1 MVAGKRVARIGSTLT
16 VAAMALAPAVS
27 AQETATGTVYG
38 QVLSAPSG
46 APLPGARVEVRG
58 GAYYRLVLTDE
69 HGRYRIA
76 GLGTGPRVMVA
87 GSLDHASL
95 EAGVLVAPG
104 ETVRLDLRLEVRP
117 VVLPPLYAMVER
129 PGFRLR
135 PPGVREG
142 LRARGEAE
150 LRALEA
156 SPGAVEM
163 GLVGAT
169 PRSDPDPGDPSS
181 VLYVRGAAADLKLV
195 LLDGAPVYAPFH
207 LSGLLDVFPTGVLE
221 RATLYT
227 GGAPARFDGGLSY
240 ILDLEL
246 RSGEGE
252 RAHGAGNLDLLGGGA
267 RFEGP
272 LGGEGRYLLGARG
285 LHGVGYAALTGG
297 DELPYGYGDALA
309 RVEVPL
315 GSGRL
320 SGTGFWNR
328 ESVDLEPSEVLPQGA
343 LPPSAYWGNTAG
355 SLRYR
360 APIGDGSLGLTAAH
374 GLFRTRIPIQ
384 GETLTI
390 ADGRTARSRL
400 VTAYGREGGRVRWTA
415 GAAFDV
421 YRTELQQRSVEG
433 DSTSQASLS
442 GEVAAA
448 FGEVVWPA
456 TRDLELR
463 AGLRAAYF
471 RPDDVGRLA
480 PRASVHWLVG
490 ERARLSLAVGRF
502 YQYVRGPESILSSD
516 LTGPTLGSLGPPI
529 PEGETAALEAD
540 PLFTIAGAT
549 HLVVGFENQL
559 ENGFSLGLEGF
570 LKSFDGLPSG
580 DNLQSSGADLWI
592 HRDQGPVAGWV
603 GYSLAWVWTD
613 EPSGDTRFVGRQLLS
628 AGLEADTRAFD
639 LGVRVTY
646 GSGLPFTPVPTSVGA
661 PSPAAPSG
669 GDGLDIPDGEGEAS
683 QTTEAP
689 PLTLSGAPSDS
700 YLRLDAEISRRWVA
714 RFGETTVEIA
724 PYLRLLN
731 ALDRRDALFYRTDEQ
746 GPGSPVPLDS
756 VPILAVVGVA
766 WTF

>member
-1 MVAGKRVARIGSTLT
+1 MGTGKTIAMIGSLLT
-16 VAAMALAPAVS
+16 AAAMGIAPALA
-27 AQETATGTVYG
+27 AQDTVTGTVYG
-38 QVLSAPSG
+38 QVLSAG
-46 APLPGARVEVRG
+46 TGVPLPGARVEVRG

-69 HGRYRIA
+69 RGRYRIE
-76 GLGTGPRVMVA
+76 GLGAGPRVIVA
-87 GSLDHASL
+87 GTLDHASL

-104 ETVRLDLRLEVRP
+104 ETIRLDLRLEVRP
-117 VVLPPLYAMVER
+117 VVLPPLLALVEM
-129 PGFRLR
+129 PGLRLR

-156 SPGAVEM
+156 SPGAAEM
-163 GLVGAT
+163 GLLGTSVR
-169 PRSDPDPGDPSS
+169 PDPDPGDPSS

-221 RATLYT
+221 SATLYT

-246 RSGEGE
+246 RSGDAE
-252 RAHGAGNLDLLGGGA
+252 RARGAGEIDFLGAGA

-272 LGGEGRYLLGARG
+272 LGGDGRYLVGARG
-285 LHGVGYAALTGG
+285 LHGLGYPALTGG

-309 RVEVPL
+309 RLDVRL
-315 GSGRL
+315 GTGRL

-328 ESVDLEPSEVLPQGA
+328 ESVDLAPSEALAQGA
-343 LPPSAYWGNTAG
+343 LPPSAYWGNAAG

-360 APIGDGSLGLTAAH
+360 APIGGGSLDVTAAY
-374 GLFRTRIPIQ
+374 GSFRTRIPIQ
-384 GETLTI
+384 GTKLTI
-390 ADGRTARSRL
+390 ADGRSGRSRI
-400 VTAYGREGGRVRWTA
+400 VTTYGRDDEPIRWSA
-415 GAAFDV
+415 GAAFNV

-433 DSTSQASLS
+433 DSTVQASLR

-456 TRDLELR
+456 SRDVELR
-463 AGLRAAYF
+463 AGLRADYF
-471 RPDDVGRLA
+471 RPDDEGRLA
-480 PRASVHWLVG
+480 PRASVHWQVA
-490 ERARLSLAVGRF
+490 ERAVLSLAVGRF
-502 YQYVRGPESILSSD
+502 YQYVRAPESILSSD
-516 LTGPTLGSLGPPI
+516 LTGPTFGSLEPSS
-529 PEGETAALEAD
+529 PEDAAAVSAE

-570 LKSFDGLPSG
+570 LKSFDGLPGG
-580 DNLQSSGADLWI
+580 DRLRSSGADLWI
-592 HRDQGPVAGWV
+592 QRDEGPVTGWV

-613 EPSGDTRFVGRQLLS
+613 EQSRDTRFAGRQLLS
-628 AGLEADTRAFD
+628 GGLEADLRALD
-639 LGVRVTY
+639 LGVRVAY
-646 GSGLPFTPVPTSVGA
+646 GSGLPFTPVPTSATA
-661 PSPAAPSG
+661 PLSAPG
-669 GDGLDIPDGEGEAS
+669 GEGGPT
-683 QTTEAP
+683 QQTEAP
-689 PLTLSGAPSDS
+689 LPTLSGAPSDS

-714 RFGETTVEIA
+714 RVGGTSVEIA

-746 GPGSPVPLDS
+746 GPGSPVPLAS
-756 VPILAVVGVA
+756 VPILAVVGVS

>member
-1 MVAGKRVARIGSTLT
+1 MATGKTVAKIGSTLT
-16 VAAMALAPAVS
+16 AAALALAPAIS
-27 AQETATGTVYG
+27 AQDTPTGTVYG
-38 QVLSAPSG
+38 LVLSAPSG
-46 APLPGARVEVRG
+46 APLPGARVQVRG

-69 HGRYRIA
+69 HGRYRID
-76 GLGTGPRVMVA
+76 GLGAGPRLIVA
-87 GSLDHASL
+87 GSIDHASL

-104 ETVRLDLRLEVRP
+104 ETVRLDLRLEIRP
-117 VVLPPLYAMVER
+117 VVLPPLFAMVEV
-129 PGFRLR
+129 PGLRLR

-163 GLVGAT
+163 GLVGGAAR
-169 PRSDPDPGDPSS
+169 PDPDPGDPSS

-221 RATLYT
+221 TATLYT

-246 RSGEGE
+246 RSGDGE
-252 RAHGAGNLDLLGGGA
+252 QAHGAGDFDFLGGGA

-285 LHGVGYAALTGG
+285 LHGLGYPALTGG

-309 RVEVPL
+309 RLEVPL
-315 GSGRL
+315 GPGRL

-328 ESVDLEPSEVLPQGA
+328 ESVDLESSEVLPEGA
-343 LPPSAYWGNTAG
+343 LPSSAYWGNTAG

-360 APIGDGSLGLTAAH
+360 APIGDGSLNLTAAH

-390 ADGRTARSRL
+390 ADGRSERSRL
-400 VTAYGREGGRVRWTA
+400 VTTYGREGGPIRWSA

-463 AGLRAAYF
+463 VGLRADYF

-516 LTGPTLGSLGPPI
+516 LTGPTFGSLGPPTL
-529 PEGETAALEAD
+529 EDETAFEAE

-580 DNLQSSGADLWI
+580 DDLRSSGADLWI
-592 HRDQGPVAGWV
+592 HRDEGPVTGWV

-646 GSGLPFTPVPTSVGA
+646 GSGLPFTPVPTSADAPLAAEGDGGA
-661 PSPAAPSG
+661 P
-669 GDGLDIPDGEGEAS
+669 
-683 QTTEAP
+683 QQTEAP
-689 PLTLSGAPSDS
+689 PPTLSGAPSDS

-714 RFGETTVEIA
+714 RFGDTAVEIA

-731 ALDRRDALFYRTDEQ
+731 ALDRRDALFYRTDQQ

-766 WTF
+766 WSF